1 MFDLDE
7 VETAF
12 RNYWQLGA
20 VGEDWDTWCDQCF
33 TDDVTYVEHI
43 LGSKFG
49 REAEFKKVTGF
60 LTQYSIFRQIAAG
73 LPHQPD
79 RWWIAA
85 LAIENIENGLCHK
98 RYPTAEMSL
107 KIHLKNL

>member
-1 MFDLDE
+1 MWTEMYESNQRSNCIELRSLVQGKVYRLSKRMWDDQD
-7 VETAF
+7 VRKQNCGIETKSTD
-12 RNYWQLGA
+12 RLKRRLG
-20 VGEDWDTWCDQCF
+20 C
-33 TDDVTYVEHI
+33 
-43 LGSKFG
+43 KFG

-85 LAIENIENGLCHK
+85 LAIEGIENRLF
-98 RYPTAEMSL
+98 
-107 KIHLKNL
+107 